1 MGEVSR
7 LSPGDFTRFRERSPV
22 PRTNSAGRT
31 CGGAARILAAGSSS
45 WGPGTG
51 LCQVSRRD
59 SRRAGACG
67 LARTLL
73 CAMVP
78 QAPASPRGVPIRGA
92 TAVTTAQDRHLS
104 HFIPL
109 QQSVV
114 VAPLVFRMQTGFP
127 CLAALSLLPTKIW
140 FSKNFSLEVCK
151 LCYDDATS
159 TIRMLDP
166 PKERIFELC
175 LTQILPGEYAIARS

>member
-7 LSPGDFTRFRERSPV
+7 YQSGDFTRFRERSPV
-22 PRTNSAGRT
+22 PRANSAGRT
-31 CGGAARILAAGSSS
+31 CGGAARLLAAGSSS

-78 QAPASPRGVPIRGA
+78 QAPVSPRGVPIRGA

-114 VAPLVFRMQTGFP
+114 VAPLVFGMQTGFP

-140 FSKNFSLEVCK
+140 VSKNFSQRCANS
-151 LCYDDATS
+151 ATMM
-159 TIRMLDP
+159 RP
-166 PKERIFELC
+166 A
-175 LTQILPGEYAIARS
+175 Q

>member
-1 MGEVSR
+1 
-7 LSPGDFTRFRERSPV
+7 
-22 PRTNSAGRT
+22 
-31 CGGAARILAAGSSS
+31 
-45 WGPGTG
+45 
-51 LCQVSRRD
+51 
-59 SRRAGACG
+59 
-67 LARTLL
+67 
-73 CAMVP
+73 MVP

-166 PKERIFELC
+166 PKERILELC